1 MTLLEN
7 IVRSRNLTK
16 MNQAVRRL
24 MSGPG
29 EANSSSMAN
38 DVIRH
43 YSTLDHEGRI
53 EFYTSLADKFNP
65 NPKAVLDAAAAYAAD
80 SNAQNL
86 IKLTRA
92 AESPRQELLRRINRA
107 PEGTKIILTIRR
119 EILKLLDKR
128 RDLAALDYDIRHL
141 LSSWFNPGFLKMHR
155 VDWNSPALVL
165 EKIIHHEAVHAID
178 GWDDLRRRLLP
189 DRRCFAFFHPQLPN
203 EPLIFVEVALV
214 AEIPNA
220 IGPLVDKQ
228 SSPSASS
235 KFKTAVFYSI
245 SNCEPGLR
253 GVSLGNFLIK
263 RVADQLKAEFPSL
276 KTFVTL
282 SPIPGFVDWI
292 SKPVDL
298 AALEQDAVVAG
309 KFDKAL
315 RQISLK
321 GKSVAQRVAEGW
333 VPSIA
338 TDIEKDALQAL
349 CAIYLIHF
357 STHLSGSPVAKF
369 HLGNGARLYRLNWAA
384 DLSKKGLR
392 ESAGLMVNY
401 LYDLDEV
408 EENHEKFN
416 SGEVVRAK
424 SVDKLV

>member
-16 MNQAVRRL
+16 MNQAVKRL

-29 EANSSSMAN
+29 EANSSSMAH

-43 YSTLDHEGRI
+43 YSTLDHEGRVG
-53 EFYTSLADKFNP
+53 FYTLLAEKFNP
-65 NPKAVLDAAAAYAAD
+65 SPNAVLEAATAYAGD

-107 PEGTKIILTIRR
+107 SEGTKIILTMRR

-203 EPLIFVEVALV
+203 EPLIFVEVALL

-228 SSPSASS
+228 STPSESS

-298 AALEQDAVVAG
+298 TALEQDAVVAG

-333 VPSIA
+333 LPSSA
-338 TDIEKDALQAL
+338 TDIERDALQTL

-357 STHLSGSPVAKF
+357 STQRSGSPVAKF

-384 DLSKKGLR
+384 DLSKKGLK

-408 EENHEKFN
+408 EANHEKFN